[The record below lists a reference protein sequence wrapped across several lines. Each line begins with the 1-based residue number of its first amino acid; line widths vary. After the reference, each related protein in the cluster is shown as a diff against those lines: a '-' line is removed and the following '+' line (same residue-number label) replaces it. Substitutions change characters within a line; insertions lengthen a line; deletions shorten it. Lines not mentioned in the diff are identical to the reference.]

1 MQTINYLLLSISSL
15 LVSQEFRVYMLP
27 KKKKTVHG
35 RKAAVEAQGE
45 NSSI

>member
-1 MQTINYLLLSISSL
+1 
-15 LVSQEFRVYMLP
+15 MLP